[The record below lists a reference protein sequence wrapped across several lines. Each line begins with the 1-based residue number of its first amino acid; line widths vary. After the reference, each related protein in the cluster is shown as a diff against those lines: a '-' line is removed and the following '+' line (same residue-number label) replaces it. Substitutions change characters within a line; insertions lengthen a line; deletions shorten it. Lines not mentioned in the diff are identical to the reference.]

1 MSLIVAR
8 AGFQTTIQDLGR
20 IGFRQ
25 FGVSSGGALDLHAL
39 RIANLLA
46 GNDESAA
53 GLEFTQGN
61 IRFRFEDERVI
72 SWCGGD
78 YDVCVGS
85 HSIPLGH
92 SALVLGEDELSV
104 SGPRQG
110 WRGWLAVS
118 GGIVVPPVL
127 GSRST
132 DLRANFG
139 GLDGRTLRDGD
150 ELLLGEQ
157 SDFAKSLI
165 DLLNERRVSSWSSPA
180 EWSSTA
186 KTKPILRIVRGCDWD
201 RFNAS
206 THHALTSET
215 FAVSPDSDRMGV
227 RLNGPELYRNDEADL
242 VSEAVAPGTVQ
253 VPPGGRPI
261 LLLGDCQT
269 IGGYPR
275 IAHVITI
282 DLSIAAQLRP
292 GDTVRFQEISLPEAH
307 RLVFEREQELERFRI
322 GLSLRKK

>member
-1 MSLIVAR
+1 MNLIVTH
-8 AGFQTTIQDLGR
+8 AGFPTTIQDLGR

-39 RIANLLA
+39 RVANLLT

-61 IRFRFEDERVI
+61 ICLRFENERVI

-78 YDVCVGS
+78 YEVCVAS
-85 HSIPLGH
+85 HSIPPGH
-92 SALVLGEDELSV
+92 SALVLAEDEFSI

-110 WRGWLAVS
+110 WRGWIAVS
-118 GGIVVPPVL
+118 GGIAVPPVL
-127 GSRST
+127 DSRST

-139 GLDGRTLRDGD
+139 GLEGRALGDGD

-157 SDFAKSLI
+157 SDFARSLI
-165 DLLNERRVSSWSSPA
+165 GLLNEQRVSSWSSQA

-186 KTKPILRIVRGCDWD
+186 KTKPVLRVVRGCDWD

-227 RLNGPELYRNDEADL
+227 RLNGPELRRNDDFDL
-242 VSEAVAPGTVQ
+242 VSEAVAPGAVQ
-253 VPPGGRPI
+253 VPPGGQPI

-269 IGGYPR
+269 IGGYPK
-275 IAHVITI
+275 IAHVVTV
-282 DLSIAAQLRP
+282 DLGIAAQLRP

-307 RLVFEREQELERFRI
+307 RLLFEREQELERFRI
-322 GLSLRKK
+322 GLSLQNK

>member
-1 MSLIVAR
+1 MSLIVTN
-8 AGFQTTIQDLGR
+8 AGFRTTIQDLGR

-39 RIANLLA
+39 RVANLLT

-61 IRFRFEDERVI
+61 IRLRFEDERVV

-78 YDVCVGS
+78 YEVCVAS
-85 HSIPLGH
+85 RLIPPGH
-92 SALVLGEDELSV
+92 SVLVLAEDELSI

-110 WRGWLAVS
+110 CRNWLAVS
-118 GGIVVPPVL
+118 GGIAVPLVL

-139 GLDGRTLRDGD
+139 GLGGRALRDGD

-157 SDFAKSLI
+157 SDFARSLI
-165 DLLNERRVSSWSSPA
+165 DLLNERRVSSWSSQA
-180 EWSSTA
+180 EWSSIA
-186 KTKPILRIVRGCDWD
+186 KTKPVLRIVRGCDWNC
-201 RFNAS
+201 FNAS

-215 FAVSPDSDRMGV
+215 FSVSPDSDRMGV
-227 RLNGPELYRNDEADL
+227 RLNGPELHRNDDVDL

-269 IGGYPR
+269 IGGYPK
-275 IAHVITI
+275 IAHVITV

-307 RLVFEREQELERFRI
+307 CLFFERERELERFRI
-322 GLSLRKK
+322 GLSLQNK

>member
-1 MSLIVAR
+1 MNLIVTR
-8 AGFQTTIQDLGR
+8 AGFWTTIQDLGR

-46 GNDESAA
+46 GNDENAA

-61 IRFRFEDERVI
+61 VRLRFDDERI
-72 SWCGGD
+72 IGWCGGD
-78 YDVCVGS
+78 YEVCVAS
-85 HSIPLGH
+85 HSIPRGH
-92 SALVLGEDELSV
+92 SALVLAEDELSIF
-104 SGPRQG
+104 GPRQG

-118 GGIVVPPVL
+118 GGVAVPAVL

-139 GLDGRTLRDGD
+139 GLDGRALRDGD
-150 ELLLGEQ
+150 KLLLGDQ
-157 SDFAKSLI
+157 SDFARSLI

-186 KTKPILRIVRGCDWD
+186 KAKPILRIVRGCDWD

-215 FAVSPDSDRMGV
+215 FSVSPDSDRMGV
-227 RLNGPELYRNDEADL
+227 RLNGPELHRNDDVDL
-242 VSEAVAPGTVQ
+242 VSEAVAPGTIQ
-253 VPPGGRPI
+253 IPPGGRPI

-269 IGGYPR
+269 IGGYPK
-275 IAHVITI
+275 IAHVITV

-292 GDTVRFQEISLPEAH
+292 GETVRFQEISLPEAH
-307 RLVFEREQELERFRI
+307 RLLFEREQELERFRI
-322 GLSLRKK
+322 GLSLQDK

>member
-1 MSLIVAR
+1 MNLIVTH
-8 AGFQTTIQDLGR
+8 AGFRTTIQDLGR

-39 RIANLLA
+39 RIANLLT

-61 IRFRFEDERVI
+61 IRLRFEDERVI

-78 YDVCVGS
+78 YEVGVAS
-85 HSIPLGH
+85 HSIPQGH
-92 SALVLGEDELSV
+92 SALVLAEDELSI

-118 GGIVVPPVL
+118 GGIAVPPVL

-139 GLDGRTLRDGD
+139 GLDGRALGDGD

-157 SDFAKSLI
+157 SDFARSLI
-165 DLLNERRVSSWSSPA
+165 GLLNERRVSSWSSQA

-186 KTKPILRIVRGCDWD
+186 KTKPVLRVVRGCDWD
-201 RFNAS
+201 HFNAS

-215 FAVSPDSDRMGV
+215 FSVSRDSDRMGV
-227 RLNGPELYRNDEADL
+227 RLNGPELHRNDDVDL

-269 IGGYPR
+269 IGGYPK
-275 IAHVITI
+275 IAHVVTV
-282 DLSIAAQLRP
+282 DLGIAAQLRP
-292 GDTVRFQEISLPEAH
+292 GDTVQFQEISLPEAH
-307 RLVFEREQELERFRI
+307 RLLFEREQELERFRI
-322 GLSLRKK
+322 GLSLRNK

>member
-1 MSLIVAR
+1 MNLIVTR

-39 RIANLLA
+39 RIANLLT
-46 GNDESAA
+46 GNDKNAA

-61 IRFRFEDERVI
+61 VRLRFDDERI
-72 SWCGGD
+72 IGWCGGD
-78 YDVCVGS
+78 YEVCVAS
-85 HSIPLGH
+85 HSIPRGH
-92 SALVLGEDELSV
+92 SALVLAEDELSI

-118 GGIVVPPVL
+118 GGVAVPPVL

-139 GLDGRTLRDGD
+139 GLDGRALRDGD
-150 ELLLGEQ
+150 KLLLGEQ
-157 SDFAKSLI
+157 SDFARSLI
-165 DLLNERRVSSWSSPA
+165 DLLTERRVSSWSSPA

-215 FAVSPDSDRMGV
+215 FSVSPDSDRMGV
-227 RLNGPELYRNDEADL
+227 RFNALELHRNDDVDL
-242 VSEAVAPGTVQ
+242 VSEAVAPGTIQ

-269 IGGYPR
+269 IGGYPK

-292 GDTVRFQEISLPEAH
+292 GETVRFQEISLLEAH
-307 RLVFEREQELERFRI
+307 RLLFEREQELVRFRI
-322 GLSLRKK
+322 GLSLQNK

>member
-1 MSLIVAR
+1 MNLIVTQ

-39 RIANLLA
+39 RIANLLT

-61 IRFRFEDERVI
+61 IRLRFEDERVV

-78 YDVCVGS
+78 YEVGVAS
-85 HSIPLGH
+85 HSIPRGH
-92 SALVLGEDELSV
+92 SALVLAEDELSI

-118 GGIVVPPVL
+118 GGIAVPPVL

-139 GLDGRTLRDGD
+139 GLEGRAMRDGD

-157 SDFAKSLI
+157 SDSARSLI
-165 DLLNERRVSSWSSPA
+165 GLLNERRVSSWSSQA

-186 KTKPILRIVRGCDWD
+186 KTKPVLRVVRGCDWD

-206 THHALTSET
+206 THQALSSGT
-215 FAVSPDSDRMGV
+215 FSVSPDSDRMGV
-227 RLNGPELYRNDEADL
+227 RLNGPELHRNDDVDL

-253 VPPGGRPI
+253 VPLGGQPI
-261 LLLGDCQT
+261 LLLGDCQS
-269 IGGYPR
+269 IGGYPK
-275 IAHVITI
+275 IAHVVTF
-282 DLSIAAQLRP
+282 DLGIAAQLRP
-292 GDTVRFQEISLPEAH
+292 GDTVQFQEISLPEAH
-307 RLVFEREQELERFRI
+307 RLLFEREQELERFRI
-322 GLSLRKK
+322 GLSLQNK

>member
-1 MSLIVAR
+1 MNLIVTR

-20 IGFRQ
+20 TGFRQ

-39 RIANLLA
+39 RIANLLT
-46 GNDESAA
+46 GNDKNAA

-61 IRFRFEDERVI
+61 VRLRFDDERI
-72 SWCGGD
+72 IGWCGGD
-78 YDVCVGS
+78 YEVCVAS
-85 HSIPLGH
+85 HSIPRGH
-92 SALVLGEDELSV
+92 SALVLAEDELSI

-118 GGIVVPPVL
+118 GGVAVPPVL
-127 GSRST
+127 GSCST

-139 GLDGRTLRDGD
+139 GLDGRALRDGD
-150 ELLLGEQ
+150 KLLLGDQ
-157 SDFAKSLI
+157 SDFARSLI
-165 DLLNERRVSSWSSPA
+165 DLLNERHVSSWSSPA

-215 FAVSPDSDRMGV
+215 FSVSPDSDRMGV
-227 RLNGPELYRNDEADL
+227 RFNALELHRNDDVDL
-242 VSEAVAPGTVQ
+242 VSEAVAPGTIQ

-269 IGGYPR
+269 IGGYPK

-282 DLSIAAQLRP
+282 DLSIAAQLRS
-292 GDTVRFQEISLPEAH
+292 GETVRFQEISLPEAH
-307 RLVFEREQELERFRI
+307 RLLFEREQELERFRI
-322 GLSLRKK
+322 GLSLKNK

>member
-61 IRFRFEDERVI
+61 IRFRFDDERVI

-78 YDVCVGS
+78 YQVRVGS
-85 HSIPLGH
+85 HSIPVGH
-92 SALVLGEDELSV
+92 SSLVLAEDELSV

-118 GGIVVPPVL
+118 GGIVVPPIL

-150 ELLLGEQ
+150 ELPLGEQ
-157 SDFAKSLI
+157 SDFARSLI

-242 VSEAVAPGTVQ
+242 VSETVAPGAVQ

-269 IGGYPR
+269 IGGYPK

-282 DLSIAAQLRP
+282 DLPVAAQLRP
-292 GDTVRFQEISLPEAH
+292 GDTVRFQEISLPEGH
-307 RLVFEREQELERFRI
+307 RLLFERAQELERFRI
-322 GLSLRKK
+322 GLSLQKK

>member
-1 MSLIVAR
+1 MSLIVAC

>member
-1 MSLIVAR
+1 MNLIVTR
-8 AGFQTTIQDLGR
+8 AGFWTTIQDLGR

-46 GNDESAA
+46 GNDENAA

-61 IRFRFEDERVI
+61 VRLRFDDERI
-72 SWCGGD
+72 IGWCGGD
-78 YDVCVGS
+78 YEVCVAS
-85 HSIPLGH
+85 HSIPRGH
-92 SALVLGEDELSV
+92 SALVLAEDELSI
-104 SGPRQG
+104 SGPPQG

-118 GGIVVPPVL
+118 GGIAVPPVL

-139 GLDGRTLRDGD
+139 GLGGRALRDGD

-157 SDFAKSLI
+157 SDFTRSLI
-165 DLLNERRVSSWSSPA
+165 GLLNERRVSSWSSQA

-186 KTKPILRIVRGCDWD
+186 KAKPILRIVRGCDWD

-215 FAVSPDSDRMGV
+215 FSVSPDSDRMGV
-227 RLNGPELYRNDEADL
+227 RLNGPELQRNDDIDL

-269 IGGYPR
+269 IGGYPK

-292 GDTVRFQEISLPEAH
+292 GETVRFQEISLPEAH
-307 RLVFEREQELERFRI
+307 RLLFECEQELERFRI
-322 GLSLRKK
+322 GLSLQNK

>member
-1 MSLIVAR
+1 MNSTVTR
-8 AGFQTTIQDLGR
+8 AGFLTTIQDLGR

-39 RIANLLA
+39 RIANLLT
-46 GNDESAA
+46 GNDEGAA

-61 IRFRFEDERVI
+61 IRLSFEDERVI

-78 YDVCVGS
+78 YEVRVAS
-85 HSIPLGH
+85 HLIPPGH
-92 SALVLGEDELSV
+92 SALVLAGNELSI

-110 WRGWLAVS
+110 CRNWLAVS
-118 GGIVVPPVL
+118 GGIAVARVL

-139 GLDGRTLRDGD
+139 GLEGRALRDGD
-150 ELLLGEQ
+150 KLLLGEQ
-157 SDFAKSLI
+157 SDFARSLI
-165 DLLNERRVSSWSSPA
+165 DLLRERRVSSWSSQA

-186 KTKPILRIVRGCDWD
+186 KRKPVLRVIRGVDWNGFD
-201 RFNAS
+201 AS
-206 THHALTSET
+206 AHHALTSGT
-215 FAVSPDSDRMGV
+215 FAILPDSDRMGV
-227 RLNGPELYRNDEADL
+227 RLNGPELQRNGDVDL
-242 VSEAVAPGTVQ
+242 VSEAVAPGTIQ

-269 IGGYPR
+269 IGGYPK
-275 IAHVITI
+275 IAHVITV

-292 GDTVRFQEISLPEAH
+292 GDMVRFQEISLPEGH
-307 RLVFEREQELERFRI
+307 RLFFEREQELERFRI
-322 GLSLRKK
+322 GLSLQNR

>member
-1 MSLIVAR
+1 MTLIVTH
-8 AGFQTTIQDLGR
+8 AGFRTTIQDLGR

-39 RIANLLA
+39 RVANLLT
-46 GNDESAA
+46 GNEESAA

-61 IRFRFEDERVI
+61 IRLRFKDERVI

-78 YDVCVGS
+78 YEVCVAS
-85 HSIPLGH
+85 HSIPRGH
-92 SALVLGEDELSV
+92 SALVLAEDELSI
-104 SGPRQG
+104 SGPPQG

-118 GGIVVPPVL
+118 GGIAVPPVL

-139 GLDGRTLRDGD
+139 GLEGRALRDGD
-150 ELLLGEQ
+150 ELLLEEQ
-157 SDFAKSLI
+157 SDFARSLI
-165 DLLNERRVSSWSSPA
+165 GLLNERRVSSWSSQA

-186 KTKPILRIVRGCDWD
+186 KTKPVLRVVRGCDWD

-206 THHALTSET
+206 MHHAFTSET
-215 FAVSPDSDRMGV
+215 FSVSPDSDRMGV
-227 RLNGPELYRNDEADL
+227 RLNGPELHRSDDVDL

-253 VPPGGRPI
+253 VPPGGQPI

-269 IGGYPR
+269 IGGYPK
-275 IAHVITI
+275 IAHVVTV
-282 DLSIAAQLRP
+282 DLGIAAQLRP

-307 RLVFEREQELERFRI
+307 RLLFEREQELERFRI
-322 GLSLRKK
+322 GLSLQNK

>member
-1 MSLIVAR
+1 MNLIVTH
-8 AGFQTTIQDLGR
+8 AGFRTIIQDLGR

-39 RIANLLA
+39 RTANLLT
-46 GNDESAA
+46 GNDESVA

-61 IRFRFEDERVI
+61 IRLRFEDERVL

-78 YDVCVGS
+78 YEVCVAS
-85 HSIPLGH
+85 RSIPRGH
-92 SALVLGEDELSV
+92 SALVLAEDELSI
-104 SGPRQG
+104 SGPQQG

-118 GGIVVPPVL
+118 GGIAVPPVL

-139 GLDGRTLRDGD
+139 GLEGRALRDGD

-157 SDFAKSLI
+157 SDFARSLI

-186 KTKPILRIVRGCDWD
+186 KTKPVLRVVRGCDWD
-201 RFNAS
+201 RFDAS

-215 FAVSPDSDRMGV
+215 FAVSPDSV
-227 RLNGPELYRNDEADL
+227 RLNGPELHRNDDLDL

-253 VPPGGRPI
+253 VPPGGWPI

-269 IGGYPR
+269 IGGYPK
-275 IAHVITI
+275 IAHVITV
-282 DLSIAAQLRP
+282 DLPVAAQLRP

-307 RLVFEREQELERFRI
+307 RLLFEREQELERFRI
-322 GLSLRKK
+322 GLSLRNK

>member
-1 MSLIVAR
+1 MNLIVTD

-39 RIANLLA
+39 RIANLLT

-61 IRFRFEDERVI
+61 IRFRFEDDRVI
-72 SWCGGD
+72 TWCGGD
-78 YDVCVGS
+78 YEVCVAS
-85 HSIPLGH
+85 HSIPRGH
-92 SALVLGEDELSV
+92 SALVLAEDELSI

-110 WRGWLAVS
+110 CRGWLAVS
-118 GGIVVPPVL
+118 GGVTVPSVL
-127 GSRST
+127 GSCST

-139 GLDGRTLRDGD
+139 GLEGRVLRDGD

-157 SDFAKSLI
+157 AGFTGSLI
-165 DLLNERRVSSWSSPA
+165 DLLNVQRVSSWSSPA

-186 KTKPILRIVRGCDWD
+186 KTKPVLRVVRGCDWD
-201 RFNAS
+201 RFDAS

-215 FAVSPDSDRMGV
+215 FSVSADSDRMGV
-227 RLNGPELYRNDEADL
+227 RLNGPELRRNDDVDL

-253 VPPGGRPI
+253 VPPSGQPI

-269 IGGYPR
+269 IGGYPK
-275 IAHVITI
+275 IAHVITV

-307 RLVFEREQELERFRI
+307 RLLFEREQELQRFRI
-322 GLSLRKK
+322 GLSLRNK

>member
-1 MSLIVAR
+1 VNLIVTH
-8 AGFQTTIQDLGR
+8 AGFRTTIQDLGR
-20 IGFRQ
+20 TGFRQ

-39 RIANLLA
+39 RIANLLT
-46 GNDESAA
+46 GNAESAA

-61 IRFRFEDERVI
+61 IRLRFEDQRVL

-78 YDVCVGS
+78 YDVCVAS
-85 HSIPLGH
+85 QVVPPGH
-92 SALVLGEDELSV
+92 SALVLADDELSI

-110 WRGWLAVS
+110 WRGWLTVS
-118 GGIVVPPVL
+118 GGIAVPPVL

-139 GLDGRTLRDGD
+139 GLEGRALRDGD

-157 SDFAKSLI
+157 SDFARSLI
-165 DLLNERRVSSWSSPA
+165 GLLNERHVSSWSSPA

-186 KTKPILRIVRGCDWD
+186 KTKPILRVVRGCDWD

-215 FAVSPDSDRMGV
+215 FDVSPDSDRMGV
-227 RLNGPELYRNDEADL
+227 RLNGPELQRNDDVDL

-269 IGGYPR
+269 IGGYPK
-275 IAHVITI
+275 IAHVITV

-307 RLVFEREQELERFRI
+307 RLLFEREQELERFRI
-322 GLSLRKK
+322 GLSLRNE

>member
-1 MSLIVAR
+1 MNLIVTH
-8 AGFQTTIQDLGR
+8 AGFRTTIQDFGR

-39 RIANLLA
+39 RIANLLT

-61 IRFRFEDERVI
+61 IRLRFEDERVI

-78 YDVCVGS
+78 YEVCVAS
-85 HSIPLGH
+85 HSIPRGH
-92 SALVLGEDELSV
+92 SALVLAEDELSI

-118 GGIVVPPVL
+118 GGVAVPPVL

-139 GLDGRTLRDGD
+139 GLEGRALRDGD
-150 ELLLGEQ
+150 EFLLGEQ
-157 SDFAKSLI
+157 SDLARSLI
-165 DLLNERRVSSWSSPA
+165 GLLNGRRVSSWSSPA

-186 KTKPILRIVRGCDWD
+186 KTKPVPRVVRGCDWD
-201 RFNAS
+201 RFDAS

-215 FAVSPDSDRMGV
+215 FSVSPDSDRMGV
-227 RLNGPELYRNDEADL
+227 RLNGPELHRNDDVDL

-253 VPPGGRPI
+253 VPPGGQPI

-269 IGGYPR
+269 IGGYPK
-275 IAHVITI
+275 IAHVVTV
-282 DLSIAAQLRP
+282 DLGIAAQLRP

-307 RLVFEREQELERFRI
+307 RLLFEREQELERFRI
-322 GLSLRKK
+322 GLSLQNK

>member
-1 MSLIVAR
+1 MNLIVTD

-39 RIANLLA
+39 RIANLLT

-61 IRFRFEDERVI
+61 IRFRFEDDRVI
-72 SWCGGD
+72 TWCGGD
-78 YDVCVGS
+78 YEVCVAS
-85 HSIPLGH
+85 HSIPRGH
-92 SALVLGEDELSV
+92 SALVLAEDELSI
-104 SGPRQG
+104 SGPQQG

-118 GGIVVPPVL
+118 GGVAVPPVL
-127 GSRST
+127 GSCST
-132 DLRANFG
+132 DLRASFG
-139 GLDGRTLRDGD
+139 GLEGRVLRDGD
-150 ELLLGEQ
+150 ELLLSEQ
-157 SDFAKSLI
+157 SDFARSLI
-165 DLLNERRVSSWSSPA
+165 DLLNVQRVSSWSSPA

-186 KTKPILRIVRGCDWD
+186 KKKPVLRVVRGCDWD
-201 RFNAS
+201 RFDAS

-215 FAVSPDSDRMGV
+215 FSISADSDRMGV
-227 RLNGPELYRNDEADL
+227 RLNGPELRGNDDVDL

-269 IGGYPR
+269 IGGYPK
-275 IAHVITI
+275 IAHVITV

-292 GDTVRFQEISLPEAH
+292 GDTVRFEEISLPEAH
-307 RLVFEREQELERFRI
+307 RLLFEREQELERFRI
-322 GLSLRKK
+322 GLSLRNK

>member
-1 MSLIVAR
+1 MNLIVTH
-8 AGFQTTIQDLGR
+8 AGFRTTIQDLGR

-39 RIANLLA
+39 RTANLLT
-46 GNDESAA
+46 GNDESTA

-61 IRFRFEDERVI
+61 IRLRFEDERVV

-78 YDVCVGS
+78 YEVCVAS
-85 HSIPLGH
+85 HSIPRGH
-92 SALVLGEDELSV
+92 SALVLAEDELSI

-118 GGIVVPPVL
+118 GGVAVPPVL

-139 GLDGRTLRDGD
+139 GLDGRALRDGD

-157 SDFAKSLI
+157 SDFARSLV
-165 DLLNERRVSSWSSPA
+165 DLLNERRVSSWSSQA

-186 KTKPILRIVRGCDWD
+186 KRKPVLRIIRGVDWN
-201 RFNAS
+201 RFDAS
-206 THHALTSET
+206 AHHALTSGT
-215 FAVSPDSDRMGV
+215 FAISQDSDRMGV
-227 RLNGPELYRNDEADL
+227 RLNGPELHRNDDVDL
-242 VSEAVAPGTVQ
+242 VSEAVAPGTIQ

-269 IGGYPR
+269 IGGYPK
-275 IAHVITI
+275 IAHVITV

-292 GDTVRFQEISLPEAH
+292 GDTVRFQEISLPEGH
-307 RLVFEREQELERFRI
+307 RLFFEREQELERFRI
-322 GLSLRKK
+322 GLSLQNK

>member
-1 MSLIVAR
+1 MNVIVTH

-39 RIANLLA
+39 RTANLLT

-78 YDVCVGS
+78 YEVRVAS
-85 HSIPLGH
+85 HSIPRGH
-92 SALVLGEDELSV
+92 SALVLAEDELSI

-118 GGIVVPPVL
+118 GGIAVPPVL

-139 GLDGRTLRDGD
+139 GLEGRALRDGD

-157 SDFAKSLI
+157 SDFTRSLI

-186 KTKPILRIVRGCDWD
+186 KTKPVLRVVRGCDWD

-215 FAVSPDSDRMGV
+215 FDVSPDSDRMGV
-227 RLNGPELYRNDEADL
+227 RLNGPELHRNDDVDL

-269 IGGYPR
+269 IGGYPK

-307 RLVFEREQELERFRI
+307 RLLFEREQELERFRI
-322 GLSLRKK
+322 GLSLRDK

>member
-1 MSLIVAR
+1 MNLIVTR
-8 AGFQTTIQDLGR
+8 EGFQTTIQDLGR

-39 RIANLLA
+39 RIANLLT
-46 GNDESAA
+46 GNAESAA

-61 IRFRFEDERVI
+61 IRLRFEDERI
-72 SWCGGD
+72 LSWCGGD
-78 YDVCVGS
+78 YEVCVAS
-85 HSIPLGH
+85 HLIPPGH
-92 SALVLGEDELSV
+92 SALVLSEDELSI

-118 GGIVVPPVL
+118 GGIAVPPVL

-139 GLDGRTLRDGD
+139 GLEGRALRDGD

-157 SDFAKSLI
+157 SDFARSLI

-186 KTKPILRIVRGCDWD
+186 KTKSVLRVIRGCDWD
-201 RFNAS
+201 HFNAS

-227 RLNGPELYRNDEADL
+227 RFNGPELHRNDDVDL

-253 VPPGGRPI
+253 VPPGGQPI

-269 IGGYPR
+269 IGGYPK
-275 IAHVITI
+275 IAHVITV

-292 GDTVRFQEISLPEAH
+292 EETVQFQEISLPEAH
-307 RLVFEREQELERFRI
+307 RLLFEREQELERFRI
-322 GLSLRKK
+322 GLSLRNE

>member
-85 HSIPLGH
+85 HSIPPGH

-118 GGIVVPPVL
+118 GGIAVPPVL

-139 GLDGRTLRDGD
+139 GLDGRALRDGD

-157 SDFAKSLI
+157 SDFARSLI

-180 EWSSTA
+180 GWSSTA
-186 KTKPILRIVRGCDWD
+186 KTKSILRIVRGCDWD

-206 THHALTSET
+206 MHHALTSET
-215 FAVSPDSDRMGV
+215 FSVSPDSDRMGV
-227 RLNGPELYRNDEADL
+227 RLNGPELHRNDDADL

-253 VPPGGRPI
+253 VPPGGQPI

-307 RLVFEREQELERFRI
+307 RLLFEREQELERFRI

>member
-1 MSLIVAR
+1 MNVIVAR
-8 AGFQTTIQDLGR
+8 AGFWTTIQDLGR

-46 GNDESAA
+46 GNDENAA

-61 IRFRFEDERVI
+61 VRLRFDDERI
-72 SWCGGD
+72 IGWCGGD
-78 YDVCVGS
+78 YEVCVAS
-85 HSIPLGH
+85 HSILRGH
-92 SALVLGEDELSV
+92 SALVLAEDELSI

-118 GGIVVPPVL
+118 GGVAVPPVL
-127 GSRST
+127 GSCST

-139 GLDGRTLRDGD
+139 GLDGRALRDGD
-150 ELLLGEQ
+150 KLLLEDQ
-157 SDFAKSLI
+157 SDFARSLI
-165 DLLNERRVSSWSSPA
+165 DLLTERRVSSWSSPA

-215 FAVSPDSDRMGV
+215 FSVSPDSDRMGV
-227 RLNGPELYRNDEADL
+227 RLNGPELHRNDDVDL
-242 VSEAVAPGTVQ
+242 VSEAVAPGTIQ
-253 VPPGGRPI
+253 IPPGGRPI

-269 IGGYPR
+269 IGGYPK

-282 DLSIAAQLRP
+282 DLSIAAQLRS
-292 GDTVRFQEISLPEAH
+292 GETVRFQEISLPEAH
-307 RLVFEREQELERFRI
+307 RLLFEREQELERFRI
-322 GLSLRKK
+322 GLSLQNK

>member
-1 MSLIVAR
+1 MNLIVTR

-39 RIANLLA
+39 RTANLLT
-46 GNDESAA
+46 GNDERAA

-61 IRFRFEDERVI
+61 IRLRFEDQRVL

-78 YDVCVGS
+78 YEVCVAS
-85 HSIPLGH
+85 RSIPPGH
-92 SALVLGEDELSV
+92 SALVLAEDELSI

-110 WRGWLAVS
+110 CRNWLAVS
-118 GGIVVPPVL
+118 GGIAVPLVL
-127 GSRST
+127 DSRST

-139 GLDGRTLRDGD
+139 GLDGRALRDGD

-157 SDFAKSLI
+157 SDFARSLI
-165 DLLNERRVSSWSSPA
+165 DLLNERRVSSWSSQA

-186 KTKPILRIVRGCDWD
+186 KTKPVLRIVRGCDWD
-201 RFNAS
+201 HFNAS
-206 THHALTSET
+206 MHHALTGEAFT
-215 FAVSPDSDRMGV
+215 VSPDSDRMGV
-227 RLNGPELYRNDEADL
+227 RLDGPELHRNDDVDL

-261 LLLGDCQT
+261 LLLGDCHT
-269 IGGYPR
+269 IGGYPK
-275 IAHVITI
+275 IAHVITV

-292 GDTVRFQEISLPEAH
+292 GDTVQFQEISSSEAY
-307 RLVFEREQELERFRI
+307 RLLFEREQELERFRI
-322 GLSLRKK
+322 GLSLRNK

>member
-1 MSLIVAR
+1 MNLIVTH
-8 AGFQTTIQDLGR
+8 AGFRTTIQDLGR

-39 RIANLLA
+39 RVANLLT
-46 GNDESAA
+46 GNDDRAA

-61 IRFRFEDERVI
+61 IRLRFEDERVV

-78 YDVCVGS
+78 YEVCVAS
-85 HSIPLGH
+85 HSIPRGH
-92 SALVLGEDELSV
+92 STLVLAEDELSI

-118 GGIVVPPVL
+118 GGIAVPPIL

-139 GLDGRTLRDGD
+139 GLDGRALRDGD
-150 ELLLGEQ
+150 ELLLGEK
-157 SDFAKSLI
+157 SDFARSLI
-165 DLLNERRVSSWSSPA
+165 DLLNERRVSSWSPPA

-186 KTKPILRIVRGCDWD
+186 RTKPVLRVIRGCDWD

-206 THHALTSET
+206 AQHALTNET
-215 FAVSPDSDRMGV
+215 FSVSPDSDRMGV
-227 RLNGPELYRNDEADL
+227 RLNGPELHRNDDVDL

-269 IGGYPR
+269 IGGYPK
-275 IAHVITI
+275 IAHVITV

-292 GDTVRFQEISLPEAH
+292 RDTVRFQEISLSEAH
-307 RLVFEREQELERFRI
+307 RLLFEREQELERFRI
-322 GLSLRKK
+322 GLSLQNE

>member
-1 MSLIVAR
+1 MNLIVTR
-8 AGFQTTIQDLGR
+8 AGFRTTIQDLGR

-39 RIANLLA
+39 RIANLLT

-61 IRFRFEDERVI
+61 IHLRFEDERVL

-78 YDVCVGS
+78 YDVCVAS
-85 HSIPLGH
+85 QVVPPGH
-92 SALVLGEDELSV
+92 SALVLADDELSI

-110 WRGWLAVS
+110 WRGWLTVS
-118 GGIVVPPVL
+118 GGIAVPPVL

-139 GLDGRTLRDGD
+139 GLEGRALRDGD

-157 SDFAKSLI
+157 SDFARSLI
-165 DLLNERRVSSWSSPA
+165 GLLNERHVSSWSSQT

-186 KTKPILRIVRGCDWD
+186 KTKPVLRVVRGCDWD

-215 FAVSPDSDRMGV
+215 FDVSPDSDRMGV
-227 RLNGPELYRNDEADL
+227 RLNGPELQRNDDVDL
-242 VSEAVAPGTVQ
+242 VSEAVAPGTIQ

-269 IGGYPR
+269 IGGYPK
-275 IAHVITI
+275 IAHVITV

-307 RLVFEREQELERFRI
+307 RLLFEREQELERFRI
-322 GLSLRKK
+322 GLSLRNE

>member
-1 MSLIVAR
+1 MNVIVAR
-8 AGFQTTIQDLGR
+8 AGFWTTIQDLGR

-46 GNDESAA
+46 GNDENAA

-61 IRFRFEDERVI
+61 VRLRFDDERI
-72 SWCGGD
+72 IGWCGGD
-78 YDVCVGS
+78 YEVCVAS
-85 HSIPLGH
+85 HSIPRGH
-92 SALVLGEDELSV
+92 SALVLAEDELSI

-118 GGIVVPPVL
+118 GGVAVPPVL

-139 GLDGRTLRDGD
+139 GLDGRALRDGD
-150 ELLLGEQ
+150 KLLLEDQ
-157 SDFAKSLI
+157 SDFARSLI
-165 DLLNERRVSSWSSPA
+165 DLLTERRVSSWSSPA

-215 FAVSPDSDRMGV
+215 FSVSPDSDRMGV
-227 RLNGPELYRNDEADL
+227 RFNALELHRNDDVDL
-242 VSEAVAPGTVQ
+242 VSEAVAPGTIQ

-269 IGGYPR
+269 IGGYPK

-282 DLSIAAQLRP
+282 DLSIAAQLRS
-292 GDTVRFQEISLPEAH
+292 GETVRFQEISLPEAH
-307 RLVFEREQELERFRI
+307 RLLFEREQELERFRI
-322 GLSLRKK
+322 GLSLQNT